1 MLLLKRFVWF
11 RSGFFGTRGK
21 KYPYQ
26 FRGKFVGVR
35 GKKASNEVYGPDYYD
50 DAELERLA
58 QDLDWNQLML
68 LLTSNGD
75 SNGILSNDDP
85 QRME

>member
-1 MLLLKRFVWF
+1 MF

-35 GKKASNEVYGPDYYD
+35 GKKASKEVYAPDYYD
-50 DAELERLA
+50 ENDELARLTHEL
-58 QDLDWNQLML
+58 DLNQLML
-68 LLTSNGD
+68 LLTASDD
-75 SNGILSNDDP
+75 SNALLSNDP
-85 QRME
+85 QQIK

>member
-1 MLLLKRFVWF
+1 M
-11 RSGFFGTRGK
+11 RGK

-50 DAELERLA
+50 DDDELERLT
-58 QDLDWNQLML
+58 QELDWNQLML
-68 LLTSNGD
+68 LLTASGD
-75 SNGILSNDDP
+75 SSGLYSDEP
-85 QRME
+85 QQMK